1 MPLFRICRYALIEQF
16 DIVEAASSEEAR
28 ALVDADKVDMTL
40 ADETAEYGPLAI
52 YPEYEMEIGPDPL
65 PLESVSKPIKQALI
79 LREALERTQKYAE
92 NELARMEE
100 NEFLPEDE
108 LVTEAIRSD
117 VSAGRAALEAT
128 KEGA

>member
-79 LREALERTQKYAE
+79 LREALERFADFPVDGNE
-92 NELARMEE
+92 NECAWRALDKIER
-100 NEFLPEDE
+100 
-108 LVTEAIRSD
+108 EAK
-117 VSAGRAALEAT
+117 AALEAT